1 MKIITAVIFSLVMA
15 LSASLG
21 FAAEESGSGMDWQI
35 SVQPQ
40 QTAAEKEA
48 ARWTEVM
55 ENSTGRYYLAKDSV
69 FMTKGAFGDKDRNI
83 LQAEVKTVFMNEE
96 IKKHLDSKV
105 FAAKLSPGDS
115 VEYCTQVLLFNLRA
129 KQYRELSSVVY
140 SKNGVVLQVSNKKSA
155 WKIVPEH
162 SFAEIMLEIL
172 THIPASQLRLEGE
185 E

>member
-1 MKIITAVIFSLVMA
+1 MKFIAAVIFSLSVLIA
-15 LSASLG
+15 AQG

-55 ENSTGRYYLAKDSV
+55 ENSTGRYYIAKDSV
-69 FMTKGAFGDKDRNI
+69 FM
-83 LQAEVKTVFMNEE
+83 NEDL
-96 IKKHLDSKV
+96 KKHLDTKV
-105 FAAKLSPGDS
+105 FAQKLKDGDS
-115 VEYCTQVLLFNLRA
+115 VESCTQVLLFNLRA
-129 KQYRELSSVVY
+129 KQYRELHSVVY
-140 SKNGVVLQVSNKKSA
+140 SKGGAVLQSSDKKSE
-155 WKIVPEH
+155 WKPVPAH

>member
-1 MKIITAVIFSLVMA
+1 MKFIAAIIFSLSILMA
-15 LSASLG
+15 AQG

-35 SVQPQ
+35 SVNPQ

-55 ENSTGRYYLAKDSV
+55 ENSTGRYYLAKDSG
-69 FMTKGAFGDKDRNI
+69 FMTRGAFGDKDRNI
-83 LQAEVKTVFMNEE
+83 LQAEVKTVFLNPEL
-96 IKKHLDSKV
+96 KKHLDTKV
-105 FAAKLSPGDS
+105 FAQKLKAGDS

-129 KQYRELSSVVY
+129 KQYRELHNAVY
-140 SKNGVVLQVSNKKSA
+140 SKNGVVLQSSDIKSA
-155 WKIVPEH
+155 WKPVPAH

>member
-1 MKIITAVIFSLVMA
+1 MKFIAAVIFSLSVLIA
-15 LSASLG
+15 AQG

-55 ENSTGRYYLAKDSV
+55 ENSTGRYYIAKDSV
-69 FMTKGAFGDKDRNI
+69 FMTRGAFGDKDRNI
-83 LQAEVKTVFMNEE
+83 LQAEVKTVFMNEDL
-96 IKKHLDSKV
+96 KKHLDTKA
-105 FAAKLSPGDS
+105 FAQKLKDGDS
-115 VEYCTQVLLFNLRA
+115 VESCTQVLLFNLRA
-129 KQYRELSSVVY
+129 KQYRELHSVVY
-140 SKNGVVLQVSNKKSA
+140 SKGGAVLQSSDKKSE
-155 WKIVPEH
+155 WKPVPAH